1 MGMGTPFPLG
11 KVFGVMVRIDVTLF
25 VLAAFY
31 VAQGFIRHGLTGALD
46 AGTFAILLFFS
57 IYLHEMGHAL
67 GAALFKIRTL
77 DVTLTFFGGYARLV
91 GNPRTPFQQIVV
103 SFAGPAANLLIAGVL
118 YWYSANVDG
127 ESYLLRSLAYANLFL
142 GIFNLLPGFPLD
154 GGKIAA
160 ATLSN
165 FMPSSRARIITGYI
179 GVGVGILIIIWGLQ
193 SGGLGTLNL
202 LIGLM
207 LILAA
212 SQEIQ
217 AAGGGRF

>member
-1 MGMGTPFPLG
+1 MGMGTPYPLG
-11 KVFGVMVRIDVTLF
+11 KLFGVMVRMDVTLF
-25 VLAAFY
+25 VLAAFF
-31 VAQGFIRHGLTGALD
+31 VAQGFINGGLTGALN
-46 AGTFAILLFFS
+46 AGTFAVLLFFS

-77 DVTLTFFGGYARLV
+77 DVTLTFFGGYARLA

-103 SFAGPAANLLIAGVL
+103 SFAGPAANLLIAAVL
-118 YWYSANVDG
+118 YWYSASAEG
-127 ESYLLRSLAYANLFL
+127 ESFLVRSLAYANLFL

-165 FMPSSRARIITGYI
+165 FMPSNRARVITGYI
-179 GVGVGILIIIWGLQ
+179 GIGVGLLVIIWGFQ
-193 SGGLGTLNL
+193 SGGLGMLNL
-202 LIGLM
+202 LIGFM
-207 LILAA
+207 LIMAA

-217 AAGGGRF
+217 SAGGGRF